1 MPVKRASAVRT
12 TEADVCE
19 DPLFFAESLEVGTHG
34 LSSCL
39 GPGYHQGRKPLPLL
53 QAGSLDEREN
63 SVSIWSN
70 D

>member
-19 DPLFFAESLEVGTHG
+19 DPLFSAESLEVGTHG

-39 GPGYHQGRKPLPLL
+39 GPGYRQGRKTFSPS
-53 QAGSLDEREN
+53 AGGKPR
-63 SVSIWSN
+63 
-70 D
+70 

>member
-19 DPLFFAESLEVGTHG
+19 DPLFSAESLEVGTHG

-39 GPGYHQGRKPLPLL
+39 GPGYPGPEASFPSAGGKP
-53 QAGSLDEREN
+53 R
-63 SVSIWSN
+63 
-70 D
+70 